1 MEGNKKLNS
10 LLKENRIEKVESIY
24 YKNNHIDVLLK
35 SSNSVTELTVDA
47 LIKAV
52 VKILNYKDAELDRGN
67 KEQKLFRKSN
77 KKYSDEIRKAS
88 LESLAALYNYADLF
102 KKCDTFSIRKKIE
115 KALSEVYDANSN
127 DWQFWETNKKILPIL
142 ASIDSNNY
150 VAQIAHIIKNT
161 EIVEKLLSIDSDNIF
176 FTENPLS
183 YIANSLRNASYDNG
197 AFSSCIDCLLTII
210 EKDYQTKDNYAI
222 STIKTIINPYSPLTK
237 YPEEKIPLVFSACLK
252 KHKKIAFRVL
262 RELQYS
268 RLNTYIKIEPPKYIK
283 LEDKNT
289 NSNEVNKGF
298 ANHFI
303 IYAKEYIR
311 YASKYLD
318 VLQIIEDAPNL
329 IPQVADEL
337 REKLHNSCKK
347 YANNSSKR
355 SEMWQ
360 KMFLV
365 LPKIGVKE
373 IADIIAEVMKN
384 IEPNDEIEKSLILFD
399 NSEIDLMDRKIKD
412 YSKQEEEISNKRIN
426 ALEKIYKSKGKAGIE
441 ELVER
446 TKNASRVAF
455 CLAKSSQSGLFEKD
469 IEKALSDTGSQK
481 KKEFIEAYIWYMFI
495 LNNKIKWLS
504 RINYEDFNQSAI
516 KKLLLLVQ
524 SNKDIW
530 QIVQERKIDEYYWQ
544 KIKIDAYGSWTEN
557 ELEYIIKKLNE
568 HKRQSLSIN
577 FIAIAI
583 YRKKTVDSQLIFDT
597 LSGFDGDP
605 SEEYR
610 EALNI
615 ETVLEYYQITEKD
628 ESKLIAIELK
638 YINYFPK
645 YQNKLR
651 PTHLIKALSQK
662 PELFC
667 MVYDQVFSER
677 KDNYAFY
684 KIVHDYYIQPG
695 LDANNKRTKKSVDD
709 WVNAVENYYSANKD
723 RLKCAKSTIGQNM
736 ATNNCY
742 KPQDDEA
749 ILKFLNNC
757 DEDYRRGFMIGVANS
772 RGVMHVDEKCTEDN
786 KLIDIWEKAAQRLDE
801 KGLIGTA
808 SLFRRTEE
816 DFRINIKHTKDMLR
830 RERIS

>member
-1 MEGNKKLNS
+1 MIDDKKKELDK
-10 LLKENRIEKVESIY
+10 LLSEKRLKKVSDIY
-24 YKNNHIDVLLK
+24 YSDNHIDNLFTQADKVTDTALSCLLDVL
-35 SSNSVTELTVDA
+35 SN
-47 LIKAV
+47 
-52 VKILNYKDAELDRGN
+52 ILRYKNPYLDEP
-67 KEQKLFRKSN
+67 KEK
-77 KKYSDEIRKAS
+77 RKAS
-88 LESLAALYNYADLF
+88 LFLNQKDVRYSEEIRKSTSESVAAIYNNIEKFHSCDAYDAKNKISKRIAAVFGENWDDWKFWKTNEKILAILATIDSVQYVSFVNKLIDSDTLEMLMDEGVESLIYQTGNPLQYILNSLEYATYASEAYPLSTNCILKLAQNYPASSDIATRAIKTIVNPYNPLTTYPENSIPEVLIANLKDHRGIRSIILRELLPFNLKTYVIIKPPKYLRIETRTDGINRNYFKHFKAYTEEYIKSINRYSDLLQL
-102 KKCDTFSIRKKIE
+102 IE
-115 KALSEVYDANSN
+115 D
-127 DWQFWETNKKILPIL
+127 LPYI
-142 ASIDSNNY
+142 SIDSSALQEKIQNLCTKYQNDELKNN
-150 VAQIAHIIKNT
+150 
-161 EIVEKLLSIDSDNIF
+161 EIWQKLYLVETKI
-176 FTENPLS
+176 ENS
-183 YIANSLRNASYDNG
+183 YILNAVQR
-197 AFSSCIDCLLTII
+197 AKRII
-210 EKDYQTKDNYAI
+210 E
-222 STIKTIINPYSPLTK
+222 
-237 YPEEKIPLVFSACLK
+237 
-252 KHKKIAFRVL
+252 
-262 RELQYS
+262 
-268 RLNTYIKIEPPKYIK
+268 PK
-283 LEDKNT
+283 
-289 NSNEVNKGF
+289 
-298 ANHFI
+298 
-303 IYAKEYIR
+303 
-311 YASKYLD
+311 
-318 VLQIIEDAPNL
+318 
-329 IPQVADEL
+329 
-337 REKLHNSCKK
+337 
-347 YANNSSKR
+347 
-355 SEMWQ
+355 
-360 KMFLV
+360 
-365 LPKIGVKE
+365 
-373 IADIIAEVMKN
+373 
-384 IEPNDEIEKSLILFD
+384 DEIEKNLILFD

-412 YSKQEEEISNKRIN
+412 YSKQEEEISNKRVN

-455 CLAKSSQSGLFEKD
+455 SLAKSSQSGLFEKD

-495 LNNKIKWLS
+495 LNDKTKWLS
-504 RINYEDFNQSAI
+504 RINYEDFNQSVI

-583 YRKKTVDSQLIFDT
+583 YRKKAVDSQLIFDT
-597 LSGFDGDP
+597 LSSFDGNP

-651 PTHLIKALSQK
+651 PTNLIKALAKK

-695 LDANNKRTKKSVDD
+695 LGTNNKRTKKSVDD
-709 WVNAVENYYSANKD
+709 WVNAVEKYYSANND
-723 RLKCAKSTIGQNM
+723 RLKCAKSIIGQNM
-736 ATNNCY
+736 ATDNCY

-757 DEDYRRGFMIGVANS
+757 DEDYRRGFIIGVANS
-772 RGVMHVDEKCTEDN
+772 RDVIHVDEQCSEDN
-786 KLIDIWEKAAQRLDE
+786 KLINIWEQEAQRLDK
-801 KGLIGTA
+801 KGLMGAA
-808 SLFRRTEE
+808 SLFRSVKE
-816 DFRINIKHTKDMLR
+816 DFRINIKYTKDMLGQ
-830 RERIS
+830 ERIS